1 MLGVV
6 TVTVVVLKR
15 IAEVLA
21 VLVDFQR
28 MLDFIFLILEE

>member
-15 IAEVLA
+15 IAEALA